1 MGGWKCIKVDHR
13 RIHRLEDGWQGE
25 LASVDPQVVL
35 WNSESPLTAEL
46 ADDPAWV
53 EATELGDYTVF
64 CRADVADRC
73 S

>member
-1 MGGWKCIKVDHR
+1 M
-13 RIHRLEDGWQGE
+13 
-25 LASVDPQVVL
+25 L